1 MEYFSK
7 KSLVN
12 SKKIH
17 YLCHD
22 FNIHYKP
29 KPNEMKKVFMLIAML
44 ALPFAMQAQTKFHD
58 AEANEAQGPV
68 KSMTITM
75 MGMTRTITFSEDGK
89 MQSSDLSD
97 AVYDADG
104 YLQSV
109 KMNMQGQST
118 EVKYLWENGRLV
130 GQVLNVMGTD
140 MKLTHIYDDKGVV
153 TGEKMDMGGQVMEMP
168 YSDIKVDD
176 HGMMGQEMENT
187 RTIEYY

>member
-1 MEYFSK
+1 MDVHVQTRLDGIRLLGEIAGATSGIALNGKCIVFS
-7 KSLVN
+7 VGQVTT
-12 SKKIH
+12 
-17 YLCHD
+17 
-22 FNIHYKP
+22 P
-29 KPNEMKKVFMLIAML
+29 
-44 ALPFAMQAQTKFHD
+44 
-58 AEANEAQGPV
+58 
-68 KSMTITM
+68 
-75 MGMTRTITFSEDGK
+75 DG
-89 MQSSDLSD
+89 DD
-97 AVYDADG
+97 DGTEVVYDADG

-176 HGMMGQEMENT
+176 HGNWISRKASMMGQEMENT